1 MRKTKWLHTT
11 HQHNPMSQPA
21 SLTLSAWRNS
31 EDFQHFKDCKSHHFN
46 EIWDVINYD
55 GSKR

>member
-46 EIWDVINYD
+46 EIWELWA
-55 GSKR
+55 S